1 MELDISFQ
9 QRVLSLVTSRS
20 NMTTKNETVFRQNLS
35 AGNIA
40 KSMTSDGNRRNSAL
54 LLANV
59 KRRSPILRGLM
70 NFQLQNFQLYNKS
83 LEGCS
88 LSLKNS

>member
-1 MELDISFQ
+1 
-9 QRVLSLVTSRS
+9 
-20 NMTTKNETVFRQNLS
+20 MTTKNETVFRQNLA

-54 LLANV
+54 LLVNV

-83 LEGCS
+83 LEGWS
-88 LSLKNS
+88 LSLENS